1 MLLRQLVQ
9 SLEEYQ
15 LLGGSLDV
23 EISKITDHSAKVLPQ
38 SMFVCVSGYRFD
50 GHEYVTE
57 AIKQGAVCIVTEK
70 QLEVSNELTLILVP
84 DTRKA
89 VAALSAA
96 FYRNPASRLCLI
108 GITGT
113 KGKTT
118 CANMVR
124 RILTASGKN
133 TGIIGTLGAECDG
146 FYEEIKNTT
155 PDALTLHHLLSEM
168 ENRGCTHVVLEVS
181 SQSLMQSRVYG
192 IRFQIAVFT
201 NFYPDHVGPGEHSSL
216 DEYAF
221 WKSTLF
227 KNAEIS
233 VLNMGT
239 DRFLEMVAAVE
250 GKFVGYYLDC
260 LADET
265 DSLKNDKE
273 FRCPIY
279 PRPPELIGV
288 SDSEI
293 NAGKMT
299 LFGRYTGEFHVGLP
313 GRYNLENAL
322 GALAVA
328 SLLNIPLSD
337 CTVLSDILVPGRTE
351 MLDGNDYGG
360 DYRVVIDYAHN
371 ESGMENLLIALSE
384 MKPKRL
390 ICVYGSGGDRSVMRR
405 LGMGRVGGR
414 ICDLSVLTEDNSRS
428 EPLSQIIA
436 GLIEGVESVGGK
448 YVVIPDRREAIHTT
462 IMDAQPD
469 DLIAII
475 GKGHENYQEIGSCR
489 YPFSDRDEARQA
501 MRMRA
506 ELVSQEE
513 GVGDVP
519 ADGRM
524 EWKT

>member
-1 MLLRQLVQ
+1 MFLRQLVQ

-23 EISKITDHSAKVLPQ
+23 EISEITDHSAKVLPQ
-38 SMFVCVSGYRFD
+38 TMFVCVSGYRFD
-50 GHEYVTE
+50 GHEYVAD
-57 AIKQGAVCIVTEK
+57 AITRGAVCIVTERR
-70 QLEVSNELTLILVP
+70 LDFSNELTVILVP

-89 VAALSAA
+89 IARLSAA
-96 FYRNPASRLCLI
+96 FYQNPASRLCLI

-118 CANMVR
+118 CANMIR
-124 RILTASGKN
+124 CILVASGKN

-146 FYEEIKNTT
+146 FYEEIKTTT
-155 PDALTLHHLLSEM
+155 PDALTLHRLLSEM

-181 SQSLMQSRVYG
+181 SQSLMQSRVLG
-192 IRFQIAVFT
+192 IHFQIAVFT

-227 KNAEIS
+227 KHAEKC
-233 VLNMGT
+233 VLNMNA
-239 DRFLEMVAAVE
+239 DRFSQMAVAAGDKV
-250 GKFVGYYLDC
+250 VGYYLDYPV
-260 LADET
+260 DGES
-265 DSLKNDKE
+265 SLKNQNTSG
-273 FRCPIY
+273 CPIY
-279 PRPPELIGV
+279 PRPPKLIGV
-288 SDSEI
+288 SEPE
-293 NAGKMT
+293 MT
-299 LFGRYTGEFHVGLP
+299 TGRMRLFGRYIGEIKVGLP

-322 GALAVA
+322 GALTVA
-328 SLLNIPLSD
+328 SLLDIPLSD
-337 CTVLSDILVPGRTE
+337 CTVLSDLTVPGRTE
-351 MLDGNDYGG
+351 VLEGKAYGEDYC
-360 DYRVVIDYAHN
+360 VVIDYAHN
-371 ESGMENLLIALSE
+371 ESGMENLLIALGE

-405 LGMGRVGGR
+405 FGMGRVGGKL
-414 ICDLSVLTEDNSRS
+414 CDLSVLTEDNSRS

-436 GLIEGVESVGGK
+436 GLVEGVESVGGK
-448 YVVIPDRREAIHTT
+448 YVVIPNRRDAIHSVIRDT
-462 IMDAQPD
+462 QPG

-501 MRMRA
+501 MRLRA
-506 ELVSQEE
+506 DLIGHKEE
-513 GVGDVP
+513 AGEIS

-524 EWKT
+524 KWKT